1 MKKLILVV
9 LVGVCQM
16 FFSQTAEQII
26 EKNIQSTGGLTQWK
40 LLNSIMLQGKVVL
53 GVSEEYPVK
62 IFQQRPNLKKTSF
75 TIKGKEY
82 AIEGFDG
89 EKGYSMN
96 FATNKLVE
104 VKDYVAESFDTDFI
118 DYDSKGFVAN
128 YLGKEKIGNVDC
140 FKVELVK
147 NVNKTV
153 YYFDANTYMLVRE
166 INKTDILTYYDYR
179 KVGNLLMPFRIESSS
194 QKKEGDYVLL
204 FSKIELNKVFPN
216 NTFKF

>member
-1 MKKLILVV
+1 M
-9 LVGVCQM
+9 
-16 FFSQTAEQII
+16 
-26 EKNIQSTGGLTQWK
+26 
-40 LLNSIMLQGKVVL
+40 

-62 IFQQRPNLKKTSF
+62 IFQQRPNLKTTF

-147 NVNKTV
+147 NVNKTI

-194 QKKEGDYVLL
+194 QKKKEIMYFCLI
-204 FSKIELNKVFPN
+204 K
-216 NTFKF
+216 

>member
-1 MKKLILVV
+1 
-9 LVGVCQM
+9 
-16 FFSQTAEQII
+16 
-26 EKNIQSTGGLTQWK
+26 
-40 LLNSIMLQGKVVL
+40 MLQGKVVL

-128 YLGKEKIGNVDC
+128 YLGKEKSV
-140 FKVELVK
+140 
-147 NVNKTV
+147 T
-153 YYFDANTYMLVRE
+153 
-166 INKTDILTYYDYR
+166 
-179 KVGNLLMPFRIESSS
+179 
-194 QKKEGDYVLL
+194 
-204 FSKIELNKVFPN
+204 
-216 NTFKF
+216 